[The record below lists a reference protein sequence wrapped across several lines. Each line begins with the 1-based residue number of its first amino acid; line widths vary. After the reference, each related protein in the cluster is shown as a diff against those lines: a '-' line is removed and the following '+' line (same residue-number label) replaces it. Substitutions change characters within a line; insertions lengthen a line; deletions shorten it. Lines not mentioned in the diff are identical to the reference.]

1 MERGGEEMNLIK
13 WLKVNSDIKLGK
25 LKTEIKK
32 DDVIVVKSVSGI
44 GDCVKKNFVDQ
55 LRKIFPKNIIIF
67 LIKDVN
73 LEYLDER
80 EMNRAGW
87 VRKIE

>member
-1 MERGGEEMNLIK
+1 MNLIK

-32 DDVIVVKSVSGI
+32 DDVIVVRSVSDI
-44 GDCVKKNFVDQ
+44 GNYVKKDFVDQ
-55 LRKIFPKNIIIF
+55 LRKIFPDNIIIF

-73 LEYLDER
+73 LYYLDEKQ
-80 EMNRAGW
+80 M
-87 VRKIE
+87 RKARWIRNE

>member
-1 MERGGEEMNLIK
+1 MNLIK
-13 WLKVNSDIKLGK
+13 WLKINSDIKLGK

-32 DDVIVVKSVSGI
+32 DDVIVIKSVSNI
-44 GDCVKKNFVDQ
+44 GNYVKKDFVDQ
-55 LRKIFPKNIIIF
+55 LRKIFPDNIIIF

-73 LEYLDER
+73 LDYLDER

-87 VRKIE
+87 VRK